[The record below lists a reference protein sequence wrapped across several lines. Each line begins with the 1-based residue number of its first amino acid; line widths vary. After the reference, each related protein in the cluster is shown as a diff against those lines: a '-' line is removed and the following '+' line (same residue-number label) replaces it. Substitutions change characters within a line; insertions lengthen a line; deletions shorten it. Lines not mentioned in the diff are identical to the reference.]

1 MDKRGYFSAS
11 RITELLAEGTGA
23 TRQTYLID
31 LALDAIGLKK
41 EFDTP
46 QMEHGRN
53 TEHDAFE
60 FCVKPLYPN
69 AFIKSDEFE
78 LINDELGCSTDVEFT
93 DSKDVLDI
101 KCPQLKGFLESR
113 KALNV
118 SKQYY
123 DQIQTQ
129 LLKTGGEIGY
139 LLYYLQKPVTWGNA
153 DSWQD
158 YDFENFDDNYFIKEI
173 KKDEKRQEEILKA
186 VEKYAPIKNEIIEML
201 LNAPELEFKE
211 HFRLNDEKFRK
222 PIKKSRDILKEKIYK
237 YDNEFYIY

>member
-31 LALDAIGLKK
+31 LALDAIGMKNLIRHKWN
-41 EFDTP
+41 
-46 QMEHGRN
+46 MEEIQNMMHLV
-53 TEHDAFE
+53 
-60 FCVKPLYPN
+60 CVKPLYPN

-129 LLKTGGEIGY
+129 LLKTE
-139 LLYYLQKPVTWGNA
+139 
-153 DSWQD
+153 
-158 YDFENFDDNYFIKEI
+158 
-173 KKDEKRQEEILKA
+173 EK
-186 VEKYAPIKNEIIEML
+186 
-201 LNAPELEFKE
+201 
-211 HFRLNDEKFRK
+211 
-222 PIKKSRDILKEKIYK
+222 
-237 YDNEFYIY
+237 

>member
-31 LALDAIGLKK
+31 LALDAIGMKK
-41 EFDTP
+41 EFDNEA
-46 QMEHGRN
+46 MIHGRN
-53 TEHDAFE
+53 TEADAYSFV
-60 FCVKPLYPN
+60 VKQLYPN
-69 AFIKSDEFE
+69 SFLKSDEFE
-78 LINDELGCSTDVEFT
+78 LINDDLGCSTDVEFT
-93 DSKDVLDI
+93 DNKNVLDI
-101 KCPQLKGFLESR
+101 KCPQLKGFLESK
-113 KALNV
+113 KAVNV

-139 LLYYLQKPVTWGNA
+139 LLYYLQKPMNKYIGDVWE
-153 DSWQD
+153 D

-173 KKDEKRQEEILKA
+173 QKDDKRQEEILKA
-186 VEKYAPIKNEIIEML
+186 VEKYAPVKNEIIEML
-201 LNAPELEFKE
+201 LNAPEIEFKD
-211 HFRLNDEKFRK
+211 HFRLNDEKFRR